1 MSEENIEVLLQK
13 AENGDLD
20 SQVRL
25 GLLHHE
31 GNGVRKDNIMAVFWL
46 SKVYLEDELEEDDL
60 KIMCGI
66 LCELVTSAKI
76 VTANLLVYDIANSNT
91 EAEFQFELLGHI
103 LDVKF
108 ENSLV
113 RLGWEVDFTKKDD
126 LGASSTE
133 TDVSYFLENYFFGDL
148 ATSQPWN
155 CLLDEH
161 FLSVSKAMEK
171 RAMGKEP
178 TEEDFKLPPELPTT

>member
-76 VTANLLVYDIANSNT
+76 VTANLLVYDIANS
-91 EAEFQFELLGHI
+91 
-103 LDVKF
+103 
-108 ENSLV
+108 
-113 RLGWEVDFTKKDD
+113 
-126 LGASSTE
+126 
-133 TDVSYFLENYFFGDL
+133 
-148 ATSQPWN
+148 QPWN